1 MAAASTLL
9 LVATS
14 LVALGARS
22 GIIDAFDPN
31 PLQDFCVADNESKVR
46 VNGVPCKDPADAVP
60 DDFLFVGADKPGGAA
75 SDDRYGYSSLPV
87 RIPGLNTL
95 GVSHARVD
103 VAPGGVFPPHYHP
116 RASETALLLEGSSV
130 YFGFLDSGNRL
141 FAKVLRKGDVFAVP
155 QGLVHFVLNNG
166 SAPAVLYATLTSQN
180 PGMVL
185 LADALFSAA
194 VPLPMELLARTLHT
208 DMETVEEIRANFEGK
223 SWSSVFSMAGPGTG
237 STNHAS

>member
-1 MAAASTLL
+1 MAAPSAFL
-9 LVATS
+9 LVTTI
-14 LVALGARS
+14 LVALGA
-22 GIIDAFDPN
+22 GNVIDAFDPN

-46 VNGVPCKDPADAVP
+46 VNGVPCKDPATVVP
-60 DDFLFVGADKPGGAA
+60 EDFLFVGADKPGGAR
-75 SDDRYGYSSLPV
+75 SERYGYSSLPV

-116 RASETALLLEGSSV
+116 RAAETALLLEGSSV

-141 FAKVLRKGDVFAVP
+141 FAKVLREGDVFAVP

-166 SAPAVLYATLTSQN
+166 SAPAVIYATLTSQS

-208 DMETVEEIRANFEGK
+208 DRKTVEEIRANFEGR
-223 SWSSVFSMAGPGTG
+223 SWSSVFSMAGPG
-237 STNHAS
+237 SNEPC

>member
-1 MAAASTLL
+1 MAAASMLL
-9 LVATS
+9 LVAT
-14 LVALGARS
+14 LVASHGV
-22 GIIDAFDPN
+22 DAFDPN
-31 PLQDFCVADNESKVR
+31 PLQDFCVADNESKAR
-46 VNGVPCKDPADAVP
+46 VNGVPCKDPAAVVP
-60 DDFLFVGADKPGGAA
+60 DDFFFAGADKPGGAA
-75 SDDRYGYSSLPV
+75 IQRYGYSSLPV

-116 RASETALLLEGSSV
+116 RASETALVLEGSSV

-166 SAPAVLYATLTSQN
+166 SAPAVLYATLSSQN

-185 LADALFSAA
+185 LADALFAVAA
-194 VPLPMELLARTLHT
+194 PAPLREELLARTLLT
-208 DMETVEEIRANFEGK
+208 DRRTVEEIRANFERR
-223 SWSSVFSMAGPGTG
+223 SLSSGFLMAGPGG
-237 STNHAS
+237 ESHAS

>member
-1 MAAASTLL
+1 MAASTLL
-9 LVATS
+9 LVIA
-14 LVALGARS
+14 LVAGHRV
-22 GIIDAFDPN
+22 DAFDPN
-31 PLQDFCVADNESKVR
+31 PLEDFCVADAASKVR
-46 VNGVPCKDPADAVP
+46 VNGVPCKDPAAVVP
-60 DDFLFVGADKPGGAA
+60 DDFFFAGADKPGGAA
-75 SDDRYGYSSLPV
+75 SQRYGYSSLPV

-116 RASETALLLEGSSV
+116 RAAETALVLEGSSL

-166 SAPAVLYATLTSQN
+166 SAPAVLYATLSSQS

-185 LADALFSAA
+185 LADALFASAS
-194 VPLPMELLARTLHT
+194 PLPEELLARTFLT
-208 DMETVEEIRANFEGK
+208 DRQTVEEIRANFERQ
-223 SWSSVFSMAGPGTG
+223 SLSSVFSMAYPG
-237 STNHAS
+237 SASHAAT